1 MRSCILLAAALS
13 VATLVAAPAAV
24 AAQDYHFSKQ
34 LAQGARLE
42 VENINGPIDVTRATG
57 RIAEVTV
64 TKIVKEGDGALV
76 KAIMEQTGDGMRV
89 CTIYLYSDPGRTT
102 CNGSDHDNRRDSRGR
117 NRLDVEMRYSVK
129 VPAGALLTV
138 DDVNGNITVTG
149 ADVESKVTTVNGDI
163 RFDGMGAATLETVNG
178 KIVGSFTRAA
188 WEGTMD
194 VQTVNGSVE
203 LTFPADLS
211 ANVSGETVNGRVNS
225 DFPIT
230 IEKGF
235 GPKSFSGHIGSGGRR
250 LKIET
255 VNGAISILK
264 R

>member
-1 MRSCILLAAALS
+1 MRHVLFM
-13 VATLVAAPAAV
+13 VAAIVTAAPL

-42 VENINGPIDVTRATG
+42 VENINGPIEVTRASG
-57 RIAEVTV
+57 RTAEVTV
-64 TKIVKEGDGALV
+64 IKTVKEGDGALV
-76 KAIMEQTGDGMRV
+76 KAIMEEVSGGGMHV
-89 CTIYLYSDPGRTT
+89 CTIYLTRDPSRNSCRGN
-102 CNGSDHDNRRDSRGR
+102 NGDNYDNRDSRGKTTR
-117 NRLDVEMRYSVK
+117 IDVEMHYSVK

-138 DDVNGNITVTG
+138 DNVNGNVTITG
-149 ADVESKVTTVNGDI
+149 ADVESKINTVNGDI
-163 RFDGMGAATLETVNG
+163 RFDGVGASELETVNG
-178 KIVGSFTRAA
+178 KIVGSFSRGS
-188 WEGTMD
+188 WEGTMS

-211 ANVSGETVNGRVNS
+211 ANVSGEVVSGSINS

-235 GPKSFSGHIGSGGRR
+235 GPKSFSGRIGAGGRK

-255 VNGAISILK
+255 VNGAIKLLK